1 MKLYADLKLKGI
13 NTSEEF
19 ETTFKNIFNLD
30 DIHFNVPSKD
40 GCGLVSLHLDFENI
54 EWYFNDKERVLTIN
68 LKTLAETWVNL
79 NLDEDSYDNSEITTE
94 LLKKGFVENYVLFLE
109 RKDGTMFTDIKIERI
124 GYMDNNDKPVLF
136 KISDEAIN
144 EADF

>member
-40 GCGLVSLHLDFENI
+40 GKDLVPLHLDFENI
-54 EWYFNDKERVLTIN
+54 EWYFNNKERVLTII

-124 GYMDNNDKPVLF
+124 GYMDNDDKPVLF

-144 EADF
+144 EAGF

>member
-13 NTSEEF
+13 NTNEEF
-19 ETTFKNIFNLD
+19 ETNFKNIFNLD
-30 DIHFNVPSKD
+30 DIHFTVPSKD
-40 GCGLVSLHLDFENI
+40 GKDLVPLHLDFDEI
-54 EWYFNDKERVLTIN
+54 AWYFDDKESVLTIILN
-68 LKTLAETWVNL
+68 SLAETWVDL
-79 NLDEDSYDNSEITTE
+79 NLKEDSYDNSEITTE
-94 LLKKGFVENYVLFLE
+94 LLEKGFVENYVLFLE

-124 GYMDNNDKPVLF
+124 GYMDNDDKSVLF

>member
-30 DIHFNVPSKD
+30 DIHFNVPSKAGKD
-40 GCGLVSLHLDFENI
+40 LVPLHLDFENI
-54 EWYFNDKERVLTIN
+54 EWYFNNKERVLTIT
-68 LKTLAETWVNL
+68 LKTLAETWVDL
-79 NLDEDSYDNSEITTE
+79 NLEEDSYDNSEITTE
-94 LLKKGFVENYVLFLE
+94 LLEKGFVENYVLFLE